1 MGTIVI
7 FPQDR
12 VVRTITR
19 SSRVEELE
27 IRILD
32 LLRILR
38 HRKSDKTVAEILK
51 LREEIGWRLK
61 KRRHLPERPRRAV
74 IRELMPAPLVWRAWR
89 CPTIQPLPPPS
100 ALTRPGRLYL
110 PPRKSCSRTSITP
123 NTRRSSNRSIRR
135 SIVNPPNNHG
145 TGAQEVAFDNAI
157 LETDYGCQQTHRRQR
172 PQGRRQKALA
182 AQDIGDGRRDL
193 D

>member
-51 LREEIGWRLK
+51 LREEIWRL
-61 KRRHLPERPRRAV
+61 EAEEAEAFTGNAAPR
-74 IRELMPAPLVWRAWR
+74 
-89 CPTIQPLPPPS
+89 S
-100 ALTRPGRLYL
+100 
-110 PPRKSCSRTSITP
+110 
-123 NTRRSSNRSIRR
+123 
-135 SIVNPPNNHG
+135 H
-145 TGAQEVAFDNAI
+145 
-157 LETDYGCQQTHRRQR
+157 
-172 PQGRRQKALA
+172 
-182 AQDIGDGRRDL
+182 
-193 D
+193 